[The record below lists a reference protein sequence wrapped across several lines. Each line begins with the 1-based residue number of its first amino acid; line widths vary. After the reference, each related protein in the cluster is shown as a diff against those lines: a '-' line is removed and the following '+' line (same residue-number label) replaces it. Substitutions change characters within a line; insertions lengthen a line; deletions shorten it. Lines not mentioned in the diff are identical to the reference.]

1 MTTKQGEPG
10 PEVAQLLAEAHAARL
25 LAREA
30 WLAPNAASPGAHE
43 LWAYARREPGAPT
56 SLAIERA
63 IRTDAATGARYRV
76 MLAAIAVAHSPF
88 AKAASDGGVV
98 RGTRRVEPC
107 TIEILE
113 AADAPALLVIHL
125 NGIDRLSMIEIA
137 RGEERLRLA
146 LPAPTA
152 GTIVLSLDPANAE
165 AAMLYR
171 LVRDLASE
179 IFLL

>member
-1 MTTKQGEPG
+1 MPPTPTTP
-10 PEVAQLLAEAHAARL
+10 PPPAAL
-25 LAREA
+25 VMPPA
-30 WLAPNAASPGAHE
+30 
-43 LWAYARREPGAPT
+43 T
-56 SLAIERA
+56 
-63 IRTDAATGARYRV
+63 AATSSSVNSRSISDGSAS
-76 MLAAIAVAHSPF
+76 LG
-88 AKAASDGGVV
+88 AASDGGVV